1 MFGAMRE
8 KFLGI
13 AGRAIRQ
20 CGNLPGR
27 HAGVEQLA
35 AVGFLQVKMLF
46 DAQVAVSGSTLVH
59 EQHRVFHLYGVGI
72 LDFMKQVRGV
82 GELGFKLGGKFVA
95 HFITTFLDAG
105 ANRGVY
111 VLRA

>member
-59 EQHRVFHLYGVGI
+59 EQHRIFFPDRIGL
-72 LDFMKQVRGV
+72 LDFMKQFIGV
-82 GELGFKLGGKFVA
+82 SELRSE
-95 HFITTFLDAG
+95 ITS
-105 ANRGVY
+105 
-111 VLRA
+111 